1 MNTPFWTPDRI
12 VSLTGG
18 RWLLAPECGPT
29 GDLSIRGAKIDTR
42 EVGPGDAFFAFTG
55 ATTDGHRFL
64 PQAAE
69 AGAALAVVDREVEPS
84 GTPTLLVNKTL
95 EALVA
100 MARAWRGELEGTPLI
115 AVTGSAG
122 KTTACRLLDAALGSV
137 LRGSC
142 SAKSH
147 NNLMGVSMTLLNCP
161 RSAEYLV
168 CEVGTNA
175 RGEIAELSELARP
188 EIACIT
194 KIGRAHLEGLGSV
207 GGVAA
212 EKGSIRAGLCERGGL
227 SERGVLFAT
236 ADSPE
241 LRRVLSGDRR
251 VRWFGLAQDA
261 EHRIEGVRAHAE
273 GVSFELNGERFEVP
287 LLGAHN
293 AINGAAAVLIARELG
308 LDDDQIREGLGRVRP
323 EKMRLQPQRIGR
335 LRLINDAYN
344 ANPDSMLA
352 ALEVLDSTEAGGD
365 GSKAAVLGDMLEMG
379 PEGPAMHRE
388 VVERALRVQGLGV
401 LVLIG
406 PAMAEAAAAVGR
418 GPFAGELLVMPGR
431 GGAEVRRAAEAAADS
446 GLVLLKGSRGLEL
459 ERVARCL
466 ESRAESVGAG

>member
-18 RWLLAPECGPT
+18 RWLLAPECGPA

-55 ATTDGHRFL
+55 ATTDGHRYL

-69 AGAALAVVDREVEPS
+69 AGAALAVVDREVEPL

-95 EALVA
+95 DALVA

-122 KTTACRLLDAALGSV
+122 KTTACRLLDAALGTV

-161 RSAEYLV
+161 RGAEYLV

-175 RGEIAELSELARP
+175 PGEIAELSELARP

-207 GGVAA
+207 AGVAA
-212 EKGSIRAGLCERGGL
+212 EKGSIRAGLCGRAGL
-227 SERGVLFAT
+227 SDRGVLFAT

-241 LRRVLSGDRR
+241 LRAELAGDAR
-251 VRWFGLAQDA
+251 VRLFGLAEDA
-261 EHRIEGVRAHAE
+261 EHRIAGVRAQAE
-273 GVSFELNGERFEVP
+273 GVSFELDGERFEVP

-308 LDDDQIREGLGRVRP
+308 LDDDKIREGLARVRP

-344 ANPDSMLA
+344 ANPDSMLSA
-352 ALEVLDSTEAGGD
+352 IEVLDSTEAFSGP
-365 GSKAAVLGDMLEMG
+365 KAAVLGDMLELG

-388 VVERALRVQGLGV
+388 VVERALRVIGLGV

-418 GPFAGELLVMPGR
+418 GPFAGELVVLPGR
-431 GGAEVRRAAEAAADS
+431 GGAEVRRAAEAVADS

-459 ERVARCL
+459 ERVAKCL
-466 ESRAESVGAG
+466 ESRAESIGAG